1 VELLERIE
9 SLAKSKIDSAAL
21 VDIQYDGQ
29 GNVSGYIASKN
40 FRPSSN
46 GASSYKIESVLA
58 DNLSPEQIGKI
69 LGIFP
74 ETLEEHA
81 QRFGNSKNGD
91 LGVISKYF
99 HHKSGDHSFYDVFI
113 DAVKI
118 DSTFKSFF
126 LVVNAGHNFSKCAE
140 FEFPKEVTDDFARFG
155 KSGYEGILALMKNR
169 AIDQIRRHLV
179 GLHIE
184 ESAQREKRGEDIY
197 GYAYDKIEIGHFRPS
212 VSTLSKEE
220 GAMIRKN
227 LDKLVDC
234 NVKRELAKTVALIDM
249 ISIVEIDI

>member
-1 VELLERIE
+1 VELLEKIE
-9 SLAKSKIDSAAL
+9 SLAKTKIDTDAL
-21 VDIQYDGQ
+21 VDIQYDQQ

-46 GASSYKIESVLA
+46 GASSYKIATVLS
-58 DNLSPEQIGKI
+58 DNLSPEQIEKI

-81 QRFGNSKNGD
+81 QRFGNCKNGEV
-91 LGVISKYF
+91 GVISKYF
-99 HHKSGDHSFYDVFI
+99 YHKSGDHSFYDVFI

-126 LVVNAGHNFSKCAE
+126 LVVNASYNFSKCAT

-155 KSGYEGILALMKNR
+155 KTGYGGILDLMKNR
-169 AIDQIRRHLV
+169 AMEQIRKHLI

-184 ESAQREKRGEDIY
+184 ASTRRGEQGENLY

-220 GAMIRKN
+220 SAIIQEN
-227 LDKLVDC
+227 LGKIPDC
-234 NVKRELAKTVALIDM
+234 NVKKELSRTVELINL
-249 ISIVEIDI
+249 ISVEVS